1 MSTLTSDPKFDR
13 GKTLGINVAYYDS
26 VNQPQDLQV
35 GDGLTV
41 VGTHSVFRDENPAT
55 GALYSNLTVECV
67 AVKHVV
73 ETPSADPTDDYLQ
86 CGDKVQLDPTYLDGG
101 RALGATGGAVA
112 TLYGIVDEYLTAPVK
127 PGEVCWV
134 VVRGPTAGAAV
145 ASGDVDIGKDFN
157 TFDNDNAALVLK
169 RQIVVGSEA
178 HGM

>member
-35 GDGLTV
+35 GDGLSV
-41 VGTHSVFRDENPAT
+41 IGTHSVFRDENPST

-67 AVKHVV
+67 AVKNVG
-73 ETPSADPTDDYLQ
+73 ADVLQ
-86 CGDKVQLDPTYLDGG
+86 CGDLVKLDPTDA
-101 RALGATGGAVA
+101 RPLGVTGGAVD

-127 PGEVCWV
+127 VGEVCWV
-134 VVRGPTAGAAV
+134 VVRGPTAGAAIG
-145 ASGDVDIGKDFN
+145 AGDADIGTKFN
-157 TFDNDNAALVLK
+157 TFDKDGAPLELS
-169 RQIVVGSEA
+169 RHIVVASDA

>member
-35 GDGLTV
+35 GDGLSV
-41 VGTHSVFRDENPAT
+41 IGQHSVFRDENPST
-55 GALYSNLTVECV
+55 GALYSNLTVEAV
-67 AVKHVV
+67 AVKNVG
-73 ETPSADPTDDYLQ
+73 ADVLQ
-86 CGDKVQLDPTYLDGG
+86 CGDLVQLDPTDA
-101 RALGATGGAVA
+101 RPLGVTGGAIA

-127 PGEVCWV
+127 VGEVCWV

-145 ASGDVDIGKDFN
+145 ASGDANIGTKFN
-157 TFDNDNAALVLK
+157 TFDKDGAPLELSRQLV
-169 RQIVVGSEA
+169 VASDA

>member
-35 GDGLTV
+35 GDGLSV
-41 VGTHSVFRDENPAT
+41 IGTHSVFRDENPST

-67 AVKHVV
+67 AVKNVGD
-73 ETPSADPTDDYLQ
+73 DPLQ
-86 CGDKVQLDPTYLDGG
+86 CGDTVQLDPTDA
-101 RALGATGGAVA
+101 RPLGVTGGAIA

-127 PGEVCWV
+127 KGEVCWV
-134 VVRGPTAGAAV
+134 VVRGPTAGAAIT
-145 ASGDVDIGKDFN
+145 SGDADIGTKFN
-157 TFDNDNAALVLK
+157 TFDNDGAPLELS
-169 RQIVVGSEA
+169 RHIVVGSEA

>member
-35 GDGLTV
+35 GDGLSV
-41 VGTHSVFRDENPAT
+41 MGQHSVFRDENPST

-67 AVKHVV
+67 AVKNVG
-73 ETPSADPTDDYLQ
+73 ADVLQ
-86 CGDKVQLDPTYLDGG
+86 CGDTVQLDPTHV
-101 RALGATGGAVA
+101 RPLGATDGADA

-127 PGEVCWV
+127 VGEVCWV
-134 VVRGPTAGAAV
+134 VVRGPTAGAAI
-145 ASGDVDIGKDFN
+145 ASGDADIGTKFN
-157 TFDNDNAALVLK
+157 TFDNDGQPLELS
-169 RQIVVGSEA
+169 RHIVVGSEA